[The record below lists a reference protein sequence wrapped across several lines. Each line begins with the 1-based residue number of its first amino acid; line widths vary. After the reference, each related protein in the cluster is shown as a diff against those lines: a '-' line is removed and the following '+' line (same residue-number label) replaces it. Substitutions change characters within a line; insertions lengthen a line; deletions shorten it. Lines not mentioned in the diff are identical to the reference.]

1 MKPRV
6 LSLLFC
12 AGLSL
17 LMLGPAG
24 FAQRDHDL
32 PGYST
37 VRRLSGVSDAE
48 VRAAINAGTTIPMW
62 SYSIVS
68 PLDGRLYS
76 GKMVGR
82 SPFNHGAR
90 TTSITTQ
97 IVPLIINM
105 PDGGVFD
112 PTAPDPLCSP
122 TNTPL
127 AVAQQSPIFQPFN
140 FSFGGTP
147 VRNTQYTDAFQR
159 ANFWSNVSVTGDSY
173 HTLMNVATLDSV
185 ILNVPV
191 GLGQTRPAPCGSL
204 GRMEINWFDNYL
216 RTTLIPSLAGQGVNP
231 TTFPIFL
238 LYNVV
243 MYIGSPNNC
252 CVLGFHG
259 AFGNPVQTYSPSE
272 YDTSRAFSGGI
283 TDASILA
290 HEVGEWMDDPTGNN
304 PTPRWGHIGQVSGC
318 QSNLEVGDPLTGI
331 N

>member
-1 MKPRV
+1 
-6 LSLLFC
+6 
-12 AGLSL
+12 
-17 LMLGPAG
+17 
-24 FAQRDHDL
+24 
-32 PGYST
+32 
-37 VRRLSGVSDAE
+37 
-48 VRAAINAGTTIPMW
+48 MW

-140 FSFGGTP
+140 FSSGGTP
-147 VRNTQYTDAFQR
+147 VGNTQYTDAFQR
-159 ANFWSNVSVTGDSY
+159 ANFWSNVFVTGDSY
-173 HTLMNVATLDSV
+173 HTLMNVATLDAV
-185 ILNVPV
+185 IVNVPV
-191 GLGQTRPAPCGSL
+191 GLGQTRSAPCGNL

-216 RTTLIPSLAGQGVNP
+216 RIVLIPSLAGQGVNP
-231 TTFPIFL
+231 TTFPIYL
-238 LYNVV
+238 LYNVA
-243 MYIGSPNNC
+243 MYISSPNNC

-304 PTPRWGHIGQVSGC
+304 PTPR
-318 QSNLEVGDPLTGI
+318 
-331 N
+331 

>member
-1 MKPRV
+1 
-6 LSLLFC
+6 
-12 AGLSL
+12 
-17 LMLGPAG
+17 
-24 FAQRDHDL
+24 
-32 PGYST
+32 
-37 VRRLSGVSDAE
+37 
-48 VRAAINAGTTIPMW
+48 
-62 SYSIVS
+62 
-68 PLDGRLYS
+68 
-76 GKMVGR
+76 MVGR

-90 TTSITTQ
+90 TTSITKQ

-147 VRNTQYTDAFQR
+147 VGNTQYTDAFQR

-204 GRMEINWFDNYL
+204 ARMEINWFDNYL

-238 LYNVV
+238 IYNVV
-243 MYIGSPNNC
+243 MYIGSPNNF

-304 PTPRWGHIGQVSGC
+304 PTPRWGHIGQGSGC

-331 N
+331 NIQPVVMPNGITYHLQELAFFSWFYRDDPSIVVNGWYSDNGTFLLAQRPCV